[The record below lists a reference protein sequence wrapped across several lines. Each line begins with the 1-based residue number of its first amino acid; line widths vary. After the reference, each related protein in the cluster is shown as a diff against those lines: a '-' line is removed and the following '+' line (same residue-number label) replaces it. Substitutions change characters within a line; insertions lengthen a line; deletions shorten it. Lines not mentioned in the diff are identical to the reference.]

1 MRNDIV
7 VYDGRGSVLKG
18 AGLGGIFPNRDAV
31 VVDGDVAVR
40 IETHRR
46 RSVGRFGDSV
56 LRARRRAGIEI
67 GKRKLV
73 RHIDFDGRVFVSG
86 KRGRRFVLIAKPVNA
101 RLDPP
106 FGGRG
111 STAQSFKIV
120 LCFGFDGVD
129 VSLRLREPVIRQ
141 DESPP
146 RENMSQRHV
155 R

>member
-1 MRNDIV
+1 MIV
-7 VYDGRGSVLKG
+7 TGICGRG
-18 AGLGGIFPNRDAV
+18 
-31 VVDGDVAVR
+31 
-40 IETHRR
+40 
-46 RSVGRFGDSV
+46 
-56 LRARRRAGIEI
+56 
-67 GKRKLV
+67 
-73 RHIDFDGRVFVSG
+73 
-86 KRGRRFVLIAKPVNA
+86 FVLIAKAVNA

-111 STAQSFKIV
+111 SIAQSGKIV
-120 LCFGFDGVD
+120 LRFGFDGVD